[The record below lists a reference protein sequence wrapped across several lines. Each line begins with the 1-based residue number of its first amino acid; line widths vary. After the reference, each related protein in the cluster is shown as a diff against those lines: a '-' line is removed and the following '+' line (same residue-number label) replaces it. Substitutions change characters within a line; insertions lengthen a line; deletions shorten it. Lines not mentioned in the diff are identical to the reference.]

1 MRAKGWSTWAEYPP
15 KASTTIKIEI
25 FKLCMK
31 PWDLILP
38 EEGIEERLK
47 SPEPFWRT
55 WERYLPGN
63 SVENTVFL
71 PSESGAEIP
80 EKVLI

>member
-1 MRAKGWSTWAEYPP
+1 
-15 KASTTIKIEI
+15 
-25 FKLCMK
+25 MK

-38 EEGIEERLK
+38 EEGIEEKLK

-55 WERYLPGN
+55 WEKYLPGN
-63 SVENTVFL
+63 SVENTFFL
-71 PSESGAEIP
+71 PSESVAEIP

>member
-1 MRAKGWSTWAEYPP
+1 MKAKGWTTWKGSSPNSGAVM
-15 KASTTIKIEI
+15 KTEI
-25 FKLCMK
+25 FRLCMK

-63 SVENTVFL
+63 STEDTAFL
-71 PSESGAEIP
+71 PSESRAEIP

>member
-1 MRAKGWSTWAEYPP
+1 MKAKGWTTWKGSSPNGGAMM
-15 KASTTIKIEI
+15 KTEI
-25 FKLCMK
+25 FRLCMK

-47 SPEPFWRT
+47 SPEPFWRA

-63 SVENTVFL
+63 SAENIVFL
-71 PSESGAEIP
+71 PSESRAEIP

>member
-1 MRAKGWSTWAEYPP
+1 MKAKGWTTWKGSSPNGGVM
-15 KASTTIKIEI
+15 TNMEI

-38 EEGIEERLK
+38 EEGIDERLK

-63 SVENTVFL
+63 NAKSNLFL
-71 PSESGAEIP
+71 SSESGAEISK
-80 EKVLI
+80 KVLI

>member
-1 MRAKGWSTWAEYPP
+1 MKARGWTTWKGSSPNAGAIMKTEM
-15 KASTTIKIEI
+15 
-25 FKLCMK
+25 FRLCMK

-55 WERYLPGN
+55 WERYLSVN
-63 SVENTVFL
+63 NVENKVSL
-71 PSESGAEIP
+71 PSGSGAESL